1 MVVHTHN
8 THVEINAWAIRSV
21 QLALCDIFDMR
32 ACAHTHYTFVCRFE
46 RNSLSLSLFFLI
58 SFAPL
63 ISFYRFVCSF
73 IPFICSFISIVFER
87 GFSVIYY
94 TWFSTKLILSYT
106 RYDSPLYYIDNVP
119 TNSPIHSDV
128 CICVC
133 VYILMSFAIHSC
145 VVWCVVRLLVCLPAS
160 YGMVLWWGFYPYRYA
175 EWNGNTSND
184 FSEKCRWLSF
194 SRTFLLA
201 NQLIIGLCDCIR
213 WTSIAYSCASFSL
226 AGTIFRF
233 QRHFY
238 FKLDQIDYFEI
249 RANHFPSEWNTL
261 TSFALH
267 ISKLTINTVFGRAT
281 SFKWIILKTLWKW
294 ISFVGISCMA

>member
-1 MVVHTHN
+1 
-8 THVEINAWAIRSV
+8 
-21 QLALCDIFDMR
+21 MR

-128 CICVC
+128 CVC

-145 VVWCVVRLLVCLPAS
+145 VVWCVVRLLVCLPACLVWH
-160 YGMVLWWGFYPYRYA
+160 GIVVGL
-175 EWNGNTSND
+175 
-184 FSEKCRWLSF
+184 LSV
-194 SRTFLLA
+194 
-201 NQLIIGLCDCIR
+201 
-213 WTSIAYSCASFSL
+213 SIC
-226 AGTIFRF
+226 
-233 QRHFY
+233 
-238 FKLDQIDYFEI
+238 
-249 RANHFPSEWNTL
+249 
-261 TSFALH
+261 
-267 ISKLTINTVFGRAT
+267 
-281 SFKWIILKTLWKW
+281 
-294 ISFVGISCMA
+294 